1 MTGLVQIRVQGPAN
15 AAATTPEPPVSNGP
29 RVYMETFGCQMN
41 EADTALVL
49 GRLAADGWARADSP
63 ADADLILINTCAVR
77 EKAEDRVY
85 GRTTQLLEHRTSN
98 PDLVIGIT
106 GC

>member
-1 MTGLVQIRVQGPAN
+1 MAGLVQIRGSTPSTTQAREPMGTQAPGGSERDGSPRDNATLGLGPGA
-15 AAATTPEPPVSNGP
+15 P

-77 EKAEDRVY
+77 EKA
-85 GRTTQLLEHRTSN
+85 
-98 PDLVIGIT
+98 
-106 GC
+106 